1 MSQNIDPDKAIDLK
15 NGLILAR
22 HDARCREYR
31 KVVRGY
37 FLSTNKGKIQ
47 QGQHAKGKC
56 PNLCQEIFQI
66 RHQVLCE
73 GGSQET
79 VAKSEIHGMQG
90 EIKLFVDSNLQ
101 NVFLNF
107 CKWIFGY

>member
-47 QGQHAKGKC
+47 QGDHAKGKC
-56 PNLCQEIFQI
+56 QNLCQDIFQI
-66 RHQVLCE
+66 QPWHQIPCE

-79 VAKSEIHGMQG
+79 VAESEIHGMRG

-101 NVFLNF
+101 NV
-107 CKWIFGY
+107 